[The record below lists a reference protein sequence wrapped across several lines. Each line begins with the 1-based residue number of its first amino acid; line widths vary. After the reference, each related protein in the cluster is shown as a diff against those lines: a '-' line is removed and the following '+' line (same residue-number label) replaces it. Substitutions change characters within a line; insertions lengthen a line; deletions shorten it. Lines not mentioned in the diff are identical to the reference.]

1 MAALGIENI
10 SVFGLPP
17 IEFVNLAADLGCQHI
32 STGLAS
38 FDFGVCDYS
47 PFSLREDPALRREM
61 IAVMRDRGI
70 SISLGE
76 GLTIRP
82 GSSAKDYQADLDIM
96 RELGVERINTVSM
109 DPDLHRTFDEFAIL
123 TDMAAARGLETTTEL
138 APSLT
143 VGDLP
148 TALAAVRHVGRPNF
162 RLLIDTMHVIR
173 SGSSVADI
181 AALDPQLIAY
191 VQLCDAPRKPRFESY
206 FEEAMFERLA
216 PGTGELGLRELIAVL
231 PRDRVYSLEVPLR
244 SEAKAGIGPHER
256 LRKCVEAARNLLIE
270 AELAAG
276 GEN

>member
-1 MAALGIENI
+1 MATLGIENI

-17 IEFVNLAADLGCQHI
+17 LEFVNLAADLGCQHI
-32 STGLAS
+32 STGLTS
-38 FDFGVCDYS
+38 FDFGVCDYA
-47 PFSLREDPALRREM
+47 PFSLRDDAALRREM
-61 IAVMRDRGI
+61 IAVMRDRGV

-82 GSSAKDYQADLDIM
+82 GMSAKNHQSDLDIM
-96 RELGVERINTVSM
+96 CELGVKRINTVSM

-138 APSLT
+138 SPSLT
-143 VGDLP
+143 IGDLP

-191 VQLCDAPRKPRFESY
+191 IQLCDAPRKPRFESY
-206 FEEAMFERLA
+206 FEEAMFERMA
-216 PGTGELGLRELIAVL
+216 PGTVELCLRELVAVL

-276 GEN
+276 GKN